1 MPRYLVDDYGDK
13 IYPEDVGSEREGP
26 CRCSR
31 DGPCEC
37 PQVCSACGKLSSD
50 VDEDGVCEPCALSR
64 EDEGVVKGRV
74 VDVDDA
80 SGMCVTCAEEPVPV
94 RGQECSLCAKE
105 NA

>member
-1 MPRYLVDDYGDK
+1 MPRYLVDEDTGDK
-13 IYPEDVGSEREGP
+13 IYPEDVGGAREGP

-37 PQVCSACGKLSSD
+37 PQVCSWCGKLSQD
-50 VDEDGVCEPCALSR
+50 VDEDGVCEPCMLKA
-64 EDEGVVKGRV
+64 EDVKEVLVVIP
-74 VDVDDA
+74 DDG

-94 RGQECSLCAKE
+94 RGGECDWCKKE